1 MHRSAV
7 VLGAAVVA
15 GSLVSEQALQALMY
29 GAVSPLIRVH
39 TTQFMPTN
47 SRVAAG
53 RSCCGFPLHCLFLTR
68 QGSRFASKNT
78 E

>member
-15 GSLVSEQALQALMY
+15 GSLVSEQALMY
-29 GAVSPLIRVH
+29 GAVSPLIQVH
-39 TTQFMPTN
+39 TTQSMLTN

-53 RSCCGFPLHCLFLTR
+53 F
-68 QGSRFASKNT
+68 
-78 E
+78 